1 MAAVADFD
9 LVASSLRA
17 DTADLQGYVEALAV
31 KLEGAL
37 PRQTVV
43 DRRSKS
49 FLSREKVVRKIDVE
63 VAGNRY
69 TCEVDGRGNPET
81 RRAQAVRG
89 IVLKTEPLG
98 LDQWI
103 EALARDLADQ
113 AASSGRRSSRART
126 PSWPSR

>member
-17 DTADLQGYVEALAV
+17 ETTDLNAYVEALAR

-37 PRQTVV
+37 PQQTVV

-63 VAGNRY
+63 VSGNRY
-69 TCEVDGRGNPET
+69 TVEVDNRGNPET

-89 IVLKTEPLG
+89 IVLKTEPLN
-98 LDQWI
+98 LDEWI
-103 EALARDLADQ
+103 DHLARDLAEQ
-113 AASSGRRSSRART
+113 ASASEQGRLALERLLI
-126 PSWPSR
+126 